1 MGYLHYLYYASIV
14 QWLRATPGFPLAL
27 EKQKLYVLY
36 RMSFSPEDTSMQ
48 IPISEVR
55 AKLPQLIKQLHQDP
69 SVIYEITVH
78 QAVVAELKAP
88 PQLPQGGEAAQAL
101 LALIDQLP
109 PARSRPP
116 RRVSAHVKAHLYTK
130 PQDPTP

>member
-1 MGYLHYLYYASIV
+1 
-14 QWLRATPGFPLAL
+14 
-27 EKQKLYVLY
+27 
-36 RMSFSPEDTSMQ
+36 MQ

-55 AKLPQLIKQLHQDP
+55 AKLPQLIKQLQQDP

-88 PQLPQGGEAAQAL
+88 PQLPQGGEAAHAL

-109 PARSRPP
+109 PVRSRPQGC
-116 RRVSAHVKAHLYTK
+116 VSEHVKAHLYTQ
-130 PQDPTP
+130 PQDTAP

>member
-1 MGYLHYLYYASIV
+1 
-14 QWLRATPGFPLAL
+14 
-27 EKQKLYVLY
+27 
-36 RMSFSPEDTSMQ
+36 MQ

-55 AKLPQLIKQLHQDP
+55 AKLPQLIKQLRQDP

-116 RRVSAHVKAHLYTK
+116 RRVSEHVKAHLYPK

>member
-1 MGYLHYLYYASIV
+1 LVRNRFVFL
-14 QWLRATPGFPLAL
+14 LAL
-27 EKQKLYVLY
+27 EKQKLYVPY
-36 RMSFSPEDTSMQ
+36 RTSFSLEDTSMQ

-55 AKLPQLIKQLHQDP
+55 AKLPQLIEQLHQDP

-78 QAVVAELKAP
+78 QVVVAELKAP

-109 PARSRPP
+109 PVRSRSP
-116 RRVSAHVKAHLYTK
+116 RRVSEHVKAHLYTK
-130 PQDPTP
+130 PQDPAP

>member
-1 MGYLHYLYYASIV
+1 
-14 QWLRATPGFPLAL
+14 
-27 EKQKLYVLY
+27 
-36 RMSFSPEDTSMQ
+36 MQ

-55 AKLPQLIKQLHQDP
+55 TKLPQLIKRLHQDP

-78 QAVVAELKAP
+78 QVVVAEPKAP
-88 PQLPQGGEAAQAL
+88 PQLPPGGEAAQAL

-109 PARSRPP
+109 PARSRPLK
-116 RRVSAHVKAHLYTK
+116 RVSEHVKAHLYTK

>member
-1 MGYLHYLYYASIV
+1 MFRIALMKDLLYIPY
-14 QWLRATPGFPLAL
+14 
-27 EKQKLYVLY
+27 K
-36 RMSFSPEDTSMQ
+36 MSFSLEGAHMQ

-88 PQLPQGGEAAQAL
+88 PPLPQGGEAAQAI

-109 PARSRPP
+109 PSRSRPP
-116 RRVSAHVKAHLYTK
+116 RRVSEHVKAHLYTK

>member
-1 MGYLHYLYYASIV
+1 
-14 QWLRATPGFPLAL
+14 
-27 EKQKLYVLY
+27 
-36 RMSFSPEDTSMQ
+36 MQ

-55 AKLPQLIKQLHQDP
+55 AKLLQLIKQLHQDP

-88 PQLPQGGEAAQAL
+88 PPLPQGGEAAQAI

-109 PARSRPP
+109 PSRSRPP
-116 RRVSAHVKAHLYTK
+116 RRVSEHVKGRQVSDERRRRPGGVTGDK
-130 PQDPTP
+130 RG

>member
-1 MGYLHYLYYASIV
+1 
-14 QWLRATPGFPLAL
+14 
-27 EKQKLYVLY
+27 
-36 RMSFSPEDTSMQ
+36 MQ

-55 AKLPQLIKQLHQDP
+55 AKLPQLIKQLQQDP

-88 PQLPQGGEAAQAL
+88 PQLPQGGAAAHAL

-109 PARSRPP
+109 PVRSRPQG
-116 RRVSAHVKAHLYTK
+116 RVSEHVKAHLYTK
-130 PQDPTP
+130 PQDPAS